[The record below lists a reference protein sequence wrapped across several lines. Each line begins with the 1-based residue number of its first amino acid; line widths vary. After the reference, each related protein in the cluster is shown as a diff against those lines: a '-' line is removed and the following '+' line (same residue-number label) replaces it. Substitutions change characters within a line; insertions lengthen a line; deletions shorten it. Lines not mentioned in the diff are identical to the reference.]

1 LNRRLELL
9 KPEVNRAYSAAIDW
23 LFGTQYRGIKLG
35 LENVRALLTALGEP
49 QNALRFI
56 HVAGTNGKGSVCAM
70 VDSICRTAGL
80 KTGLFTSPHLIR
92 FSERIRIN
100 GVPID
105 DAEFVRG
112 IQRIRALID
121 EERHP
126 TFFEI
131 TTALA
136 FDYFRSQGVD
146 LVVLETGLGGR
157 LDATNVVYPLVS
169 VLTAID
175 MDHQKWLGATLSEIA
190 AEKAGIIKSGVP
202 IVSGRQLAEVRAV
215 LEQIAAKLSAPISY
229 AEIPVD
235 DLSIGLAGSHQRLNA
250 AIAVCAIR
258 QAGIPASSEALK
270 EGLANVYWPGR
281 FQRIQERIVLDG
293 AHNPAAAR
301 CVVETWNECVG
312 PEKATIIFGGLVDK
326 DLQGMILTLSPLAAR
341 FLIAPIR
348 SQRAA
353 PPAEIERYVPKHLS
367 ATLCASAAQALDLAR
382 RFEER
387 VLVTGSLFLVGE
399 TLAILGSEPA
409 ALQTSNQ

>member
-1 LNRRLELL
+1 LL
-9 KPEVNRAYSAAIDW
+9 KPEVKTAYTASIDW
-23 LFGTQYRGIKLG
+23 LFGTQYRGVKLG

-70 VDSICRTAGL
+70 VDSICRAAGI

-100 GVPID
+100 GIPMD
-105 DAEFVRG
+105 DADFVLG
-112 IQRIRALID
+112 IQRIRARMD

-175 MDHQKWLGATLSEIA
+175 MDHQKWLGATLGEIA
-190 AEKAGIIKSGVP
+190 AEKAGIIKPGVP
-202 IVSGRQLAEVRAV
+202 VVSGPQFAEVRTV
-215 LEQIAAKLSAPISY
+215 LEQVAAPLSAPISY
-229 AEIPVD
+229 AEIPAPG
-235 DLSIGLAGSHQRLNA
+235 LSIGLAGSHQRLNA

-258 QAGIPASSEALK
+258 QAGIQASPEALK
-270 EGLANVYWPGR
+270 EGLANVDWPGR
-281 FQRIQERIVLDG
+281 FQRIGERIVLDG
-293 AHNPAAAR
+293 AHNPAAAK
-301 CVVETWNECVG
+301 CLVETWRECVG
-312 PEKATIIFGGLVDK
+312 PEMATIIFGGLYDK
-326 DLQGMILTLSPLAAR
+326 DLRGMILALSPLAAR
-341 FLIAPIR
+341 FLIVPIR

-353 PPAEIERYVPKHLS
+353 PPADIERYVPAHLL
-367 ATLCASAAQALDLAR
+367 ATPCASAAQALELAR
-382 RFEER
+382 RFSER

-399 TLAILGSEPA
+399 TLAILGGEPA

>member
-1 LNRRLELL
+1 L
-9 KPEVNRAYSAAIDW
+9 KPKVNTAYSAAIDW
-23 LFGTQYRGIKLG
+23 LFGTQYRGVKLG
-35 LENVRALLTALGEP
+35 LENVRTLLKALGEP

-70 VDSICRTAGL
+70 VDSICRTAGI

-92 FSERIRIN
+92 FSERIQIN
-100 GVPID
+100 GLPID
-105 DAEFVRG
+105 DADFVQG
-112 IQRIRALID
+112 IQRIRALIE

-157 LDATNVVYPLVS
+157 LDATNVVHPLVS

-190 AEKAGIIKSGVP
+190 AEKAGIIKPGVP
-202 IVSGRQLAEVRAV
+202 IVSATQFAEVRTV
-215 LEQIAAKLSAPISY
+215 LEQIAAELSAPISY
-229 AEIPVD
+229 AENPMD
-235 DLSIGLAGSHQRLNA
+235 GLSIGLAGSYQRLNA
-250 AIAVCAIR
+250 AIAVSAIR
-258 QAGIPASSEALK
+258 QAGIEAGPEAVK

-281 FQRIQERIVLDG
+281 FQRVEERIVLDG
-293 AHNPAAAR
+293 AHNPAAAK
-301 CVVETWNECVG
+301 CLVETWKECVG
-312 PEKATIIFGGLVDK
+312 PEMATVIFGGLFDK
-326 DLQGMILTLSPLAAR
+326 DLQGMILTLSPLTAR
-341 FLIAPIR
+341 FLIVPIR

-353 PPAEIERYVPKHLS
+353 PPADIEGYVPKHLS
-367 ATLCASAAQALDLAR
+367 ATRCASVAQALDLAR
-382 RFEER
+382 HFNER

-399 TLAILGSEPA
+399 TLAILGSAPA
-409 ALQTSNQ
+409 SLQTSNQ

>member
-1 LNRRLELL
+1 L
-9 KPEVNRAYSAAIDW
+9 KPEVNTAYSAAIDW
-23 LFGTQYRGIKLG
+23 LFGTQYRGVKLG
-35 LENVRALLTALGEP
+35 LENVRTLLKAMGEP
-49 QNALRFI
+49 QSALRFI

-70 VDSICRTAGL
+70 VDSICRSAGI

-92 FSERIRIN
+92 FSERIQIN
-100 GVPID
+100 GLPID
-105 DAEFVRG
+105 DADFVRG

-136 FDYFRSQGVD
+136 FDYFRSQGAD

-157 LDATNVVYPLVS
+157 LDATNVVHPLVS

-175 MDHQKWLGATLSEIA
+175 MDHQKWLGATLGEIA
-190 AEKAGIIKSGVP
+190 AEKAGIIKPGVP
-202 IVSGRQLAEVRAV
+202 VVSGSQFAEVRTV
-215 LEQIAAKLSAPISY
+215 LEQIAAEVSAPISY

-235 DLSIGLAGSHQRLNA
+235 GLSIGLAGSYQRLNA
-250 AIAVCAIR
+250 AIAVSAIR
-258 QAGIPASSEALK
+258 QAAIQTSPEALK

-281 FQRIQERIVLDG
+281 FQRVEDRIVLDG
-293 AHNPAAAR
+293 AHNPAAAK
-301 CVVETWNECVG
+301 CLVETWKECVG
-312 PEKATIIFGGLVDK
+312 PERATVIFGGLFDK

-341 FLIAPIR
+341 FLIVPIR

-353 PPAEIERYVPKHLS
+353 PPADIERYVPKDLS
-367 ATLCASAAQALDLAR
+367 ATQCASVAQALDLAR
-382 RFEER
+382 RFNER

-399 TLAILGSEPA
+399 TLAILASAPA
-409 ALQTSNQ
+409 SLQTSNQ